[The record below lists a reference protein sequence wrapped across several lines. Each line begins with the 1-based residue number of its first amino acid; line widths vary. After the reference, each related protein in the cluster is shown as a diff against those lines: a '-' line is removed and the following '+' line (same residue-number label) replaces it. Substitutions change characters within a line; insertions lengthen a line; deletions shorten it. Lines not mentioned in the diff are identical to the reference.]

1 MKLRRRVLLRGL
13 FQGSMVSMAMP
24 FLDCFLDSKGEA
36 LAATGA
42 RIPDRFNTF
51 FFGLGLTKA
60 LWVPKDAGTNY
71 QTPVQL
77 EPLEPY
83 KKKMNVFTDMHV
95 MVDSNPNAQHWTGM
109 AACTT
114 GNAPAKA
121 GEFTGQTLDL
131 TLADAIAKGSRFKTV
146 SIACSGNKNES
157 FSSLGGANVIPP
169 EISPMGLYT
178 RLFGPG
184 FQDPSKGDWKPDPKL
199 LLKQSVLSVV
209 ADSRKDAMAD
219 LGASD
224 KRRMDQYFT
233 SVRESEQ
240 QIDAELTRPEI
251 VAKVTIPDAPGEM
264 DVNKSVPVMEK
275 NVPLMA
281 RLGALGLAT
290 DQTRVFNMYLSE
302 GGSTIYMPGDSLPF
316 HQATHEEPI
325 DPVLDYQKK
334 VSTFGTYSMK
344 FFAMML
350 KELDAIPEGNGTLL
364 DHSMTFGY
372 SETSFAKIH
381 ALDGIPMILVGSG
394 NGRIKTGYH
403 IAGGGNPVS
412 RVGLTI
418 QKAYGL
424 SVDSWGSGSMATRN
438 PISEL
443 LV

>member
-1 MKLRRRVLLRGL
+1 M
-13 FQGSMVSMAMP
+13 FQGSLATVALP

-51 FFGLGLTKA
+51 FFGLGLTNA
-60 LWVPKDAGTNY
+60 LWIPKAAGANY
-71 QTPVQL
+71 ETPPQL
-77 EPLEPY
+77 APLEPF
-83 KKKMNVFTDMHV
+83 KKKMNVFSDMHV
-95 MVDSNPNAQHWTGM
+95 MVDDNPNAQHWTGM
-109 AACTT
+109 AAVTT

-121 GEFTGQTLDL
+121 GEFTGQTIDL
-131 TLADAIAKGSRFKTV
+131 TVANVIGKGTRYKTV

-157 FSSLGGANVIPP
+157 FSSLGGANTIPP
-169 EISPMGLYT
+169 DVSPLGLYT

-184 FQDPSKGDWKPDPKL
+184 FQDPSKGDWKPDPQL
-199 LLKQSVLSVV
+199 LLQQSVLSVV
-209 ADSRKDAMAD
+209 ADSRKDVMQN

-224 KRRMDQYFT
+224 KIRMDQYFT

-240 QIDAELTRPEI
+240 QITAELTRPEI
-251 VAKVTIPDAPGEM
+251 VAKVTIPEAPSG
-264 DVNKSVPVMEK
+264 DLAVNKSVPVMQK

-281 RLGALGLAT
+281 KLGALGLAT

-302 GGSTIYMPGDSLPF
+302 GGSTIYVPGDSLPF

-325 DPVLDYQKK
+325 DPVLNYQKK
-334 VSTFGTYSMK
+334 VSTFGDSSMQ

-364 DHSMTFGY
+364 DHSMTLGY

-381 ALDGIPMILVGSG
+381 ALDGIPMFLVGGG
-394 NGRIKTGYH
+394 NGRVKTGNH
-403 IAGGGNPVS
+403 IAGRGDPVS

-418 QKAYGL
+418 QKAFGM
-424 SVDSWGSGSMATRN
+424 SVDSWGSGSMATKN
-438 PISEL
+438 LITEI